1 MDRYSGLSDIR
12 IIGGIH
18 KLSFFE
24 HVGLL
29 VSLCNFTIVPG
40 VFS

>member
-1 MDRYSGLSDIR
+1 MDRYSGLSDLR

-18 KLSFFE
+18 KLSLFE
-24 HVGLL
+24 HTGLL
-29 VSLCNFTIVPG
+29 LSLCNFTIIPG